1 MSSELER
8 VIGVLACPLPLFN
21 ENLASALKIPEAL
34 RPIVADC
41 RRIVIFSENHA
52 SRTGLTRTPC
62 RCDAREIQ
70 SLLKLS
76 EVRCAKLEYE
86 LQDLLRRVYGPKNE
100 SLNPDQRALC
110 QNNVAWWRDARD
122 MA

>member
-41 RRIVIFSENHA
+41 RRIVMVQA
-52 SRTGLTRTPC
+52 SAEPPNSG
-62 RCDAREIQ
+62 
-70 SLLKLS
+70 
-76 EVRCAKLEYE
+76 V
-86 LQDLLRRVYGPKNE
+86 
-100 SLNPDQRALC
+100 
-110 QNNVAWWRDARD
+110 
-122 MA
+122 